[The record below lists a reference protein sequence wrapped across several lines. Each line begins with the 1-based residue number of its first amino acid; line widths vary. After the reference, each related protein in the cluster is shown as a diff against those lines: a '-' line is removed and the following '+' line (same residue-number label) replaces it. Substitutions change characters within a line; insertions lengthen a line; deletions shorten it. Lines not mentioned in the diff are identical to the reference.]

1 MTIAVKRTAL
11 LRSIPAGGSARM
23 VDRANHPDDSVV
35 SIGGVPVGGRRFT
48 VIAGPCAVESIGQ
61 VEATAEAVRFYGG
74 HLLRGGAFKPRS
86 SPYTFQGHGLEG
98 LKLLRAASQR
108 TGLPVVSEVLE
119 SSEIPQMAPLVDA
132 FQVGARNMQNVPL
145 LRALGRQARPVLLKR
160 GQSAT
165 VEELLLAAE
174 FILAGGNFGV
184 VLCERGIRTFEPST
198 RNTLD
203 LNAVAV
209 LKRDTH
215 LPVIVDPSHGTGRS
229 ELVLPLARAAV
240 AVGADGIIVEVHHR
254 PSEALSDGRQSLS
267 PDGFGK
273 LMAGIAPFVAA
284 AGRELA

>member
-1 MTIAVKRTAL
+1 MTIALRGSAPL
-11 LRSIPAGGSARM
+11 RPLRSGGSARL
-23 VDRANHPDDSVV
+23 VDRENHPDDSVV
-35 SIGGVPVGGRRFT
+35 SIADVPVGGRRFT
-48 VIAGPCAVESIGQ
+48 VIAGPCAVESATQ
-61 VEATAEAVRFYGG
+61 VEATAEAVRFHGG

-86 SPYTFQGHGLEG
+86 SPYTFQGHGLDG
-98 LKLLRAASQR
+98 LRLLRTASQR

-119 SSEIPQMAPLVDA
+119 SGEIAHMAPFVDA
-132 FQVGARNMQNVPL
+132 FQVGARNMQNAPL
-145 LRALGRQARPVLLKR
+145 LRALGRQTKPVLLKR

-174 FILAGGNFGV
+174 FILTGGNSAV

-209 LKRDTH
+209 LKRATH

-240 AVGADGIIVEVHHR
+240 GVGADGIIVEVHHR
-254 PSEALSDGRQSLS
+254 PSEALSDGGQSLS

-284 AGRELA
+284 MGRGLV

>member
-1 MTIAVKRTAL
+1 
-11 LRSIPAGGSARM
+11 
-23 VDRANHPDDSVV
+23 
-35 SIGGVPVGGRRFT
+35 
-48 VIAGPCAVESIGQ
+48 
-61 VEATAEAVRFYGG
+61 
-74 HLLRGGAFKPRS
+74 
-86 SPYTFQGHGLEG
+86 
-98 LKLLRAASQR
+98 
-108 TGLPVVSEVLE
+108 
-119 SSEIPQMAPLVDA
+119 MAPLIDA

-145 LRALGRQARPVLLKR
+145 LRALGRQSRPVLLKR

-165 VEELLLAAE
+165 VEELLFAAE
-174 FILAGGNFGV
+174 FILAGGNSAV
-184 VLCERGIRTFEPST
+184 ILCERGIRTFEPST

-267 PDGFGK
+267 PDAFGK
-273 LMAGIAPFVAA
+273 LMTGIAPFVAA
-284 AGRELA
+284 AGRELR

>member
-1 MTIAVKRTAL
+1 MTIAFKRTVP
-11 LRSIPAGGSARM
+11 LRSIPGGGARL
-23 VDRANHPDDSVV
+23 VDRVNHPDDSVV

-48 VIAGPCAVESIGQ
+48 VIAGPCAVESISQ
-61 VEATAEAVRFYGG
+61 VEATAEAVRFHGG

-98 LKLLRAASQR
+98 LKLLSVASRR

-119 SSEIPQMAPLVDA
+119 SAEIPHMAPLIDA

-145 LRALGRQARPVLLKR
+145 LRALGRQSRPVLLKR

-165 VEELLLAAE
+165 VEELLFAAE
-174 FILAGGNFGV
+174 FILAGGNSAV
-184 VLCERGIRTFEPST
+184 ILCERGIRTFEPST

-267 PDGFGK
+267 PDAFGK
-273 LMAGIAPFVAA
+273 LMTGIAPFVAA
-284 AGRELA
+284 AGRELR

>member
-1 MTIAVKRTAL
+1 MTIALKRIAP
-11 LRSIPAGGSARM
+11 LRSIPAGGSARL

-48 VIAGPCAVESIGQ
+48 VIAGPCAVESTAQ
-61 VEATAEAVRFYGG
+61 VEATAEAVRLYGG

-86 SPYTFQGHGLEG
+86 SPYTFQGAGLEG
-98 LKLLRAASQR
+98 LRLLRAASQR

-119 SSEIPQMAPLVDA
+119 SSEIPHMAPLVDA

-174 FILAGGNFGV
+174 FTLAGGNFGV